1 MANHGQNLMVFEMVE
16 PIIDMQTL
24 KDPQKVGQRELVV
37 FLRRTGCWKK
47 RSVCSLLDFHNLVHV
62 SQVDLYQ
69 ISDWHR

>member
-37 FLRRTGCWKK
+37 FLRRTGC
-47 RSVCSLLDFHNLVHV
+47 
-62 SQVDLYQ
+62 
-69 ISDWHR
+69 